1 MTTATEPSDA
11 PDYSP
16 PPPLRCRS
24 ETRAWVWV
32 WWLRELLEL
41 GLKARLLRIWSSFTA
56 SSYRRAQHG
65 LLAVIGELGVKPFV
79 QRLHEVEIT
88 CASGPVW

>member
-41 GLKARLLRIWSSFTA
+41 GLKARLLRI
-56 SSYRRAQHG
+56 
-65 LLAVIGELGVKPFV
+65 
-79 QRLHEVEIT
+79 
-88 CASGPVW
+88 